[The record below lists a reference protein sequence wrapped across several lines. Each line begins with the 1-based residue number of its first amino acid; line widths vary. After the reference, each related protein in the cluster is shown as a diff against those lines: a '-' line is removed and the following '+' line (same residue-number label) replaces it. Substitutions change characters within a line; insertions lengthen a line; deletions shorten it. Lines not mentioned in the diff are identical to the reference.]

1 MQTLSITAE
10 KRTLIGKKV
19 KKLRREEKIPANIFG
34 KGIKSQAISVSLKE
48 FEKVYKLAG
57 ETKIIEVVIGEQ
69 KLPTLIAAIQK
80 NPVTDQILH
89 VDFHHV
95 DLKKKVSA
103 SVPVE
108 FIGDSPAEKQ
118 GLGTVVKYINE
129 IEIEALPT
137 DIPEKFTVDLSLLE
151 KVGDQLLVSNLS
163 FDKDKISISEE
174 DMQKIIAKVEE
185 LREEEIVEEA
195 PKEEVQTGEGV
206 VEEATENSTPSEQ
219 PSS

>member
-10 KRTLIGKKV
+10 KRTLTGKKV
-19 KKLRREEKIPANIFG
+19 KRLRREGKIPANIFG

-69 KLPTLIAAIQK
+69 KLPTLIAGIQK

-108 FIGDSPAEKQ
+108 FIGESPAEKQ

-151 KVGDQLLVSNLS
+151 KVGDQLLVSDLS
-163 FDKDKISISEE
+163 FNKDKISISEE
-174 DMQKIIAKVEE
+174 DMQKIIVKVEE

-195 PKEEVQTGEGV
+195 PKEEAQTGEGV
-206 VEEATENSTPSEQ
+206 VEEATENSTSSEQ

>member
-1 MQTLSITAE
+1 MQTLLITAE

-19 KKLRREEKIPANIFG
+19 KKLRREGKIPANIFG

-69 KLPTLIAAIQK
+69 KLPTLIAGIQK

-108 FIGDSPAEKQ
+108 FIGESPAEKQ

-151 KVGDQLLVSNLS
+151 KVGDQLLVSDLS
-163 FDKDKISISEE
+163 FNKDKISISEE
-174 DMQKIIAKVEE
+174 DMQKIIVKVEE

-195 PKEEVQTGEGV
+195 PKEEAQTGEGV
-206 VEEATENSTPSEQ
+206 VEEATENSTSSEQ